1 MRNNKKI
8 LPILENITVID
19 ASSDGQAVGR
29 MDEVVIFIKDAVP
42 GDVVDVQVTRKKNK
56 FREGK
61 AIKIHTYSD
70 KRTEPVC
77 SHFGTCGGCKW
88 QNMKYESQL
97 YYKQKQVTDALT
109 RIAKIELPEI
119 QQIIP
124 SEKTYHYRN
133 KLEFTFSNKKWLTQ
147 EQVNDKNIS
156 FGKGDW

>member
-61 AIKIHTYSD
+61 AIKIIL
-70 KRTEPVC
+70 K
-77 SHFGTCGGCKW
+77 
-88 QNMKYESQL
+88 
-97 YYKQKQVTDALT
+97 
-109 RIAKIELPEI
+109 
-119 QQIIP
+119 
-124 SEKTYHYRN
+124 
-133 KLEFTFSNKKWLTQ
+133 
-147 EQVNDKNIS
+147 
-156 FGKGDW
+156 